1 MKIIKKEKYNL
12 LIPEEGK
19 ILKEKEQMENEE
31 YLFKEAYLP
40 KNITLEE
47 CKKKFIE
54 GDEK

>member
-1 MKIIKKEKYNL
+1 MKIIEKEKYNL
-12 LIPEEGK
+12 LVAEEGR
-19 ILKEKEQMENEE
+19 ILKEREKIENEE